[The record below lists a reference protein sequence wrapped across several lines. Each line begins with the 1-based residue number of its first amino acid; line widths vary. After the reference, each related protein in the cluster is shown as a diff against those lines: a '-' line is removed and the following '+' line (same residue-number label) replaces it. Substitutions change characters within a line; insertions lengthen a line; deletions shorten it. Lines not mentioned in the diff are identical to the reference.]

1 MMAKINSVLFIC
13 PNFFDYKKLI
23 EEELS
28 KHFDKLYSFSDRP
41 VCSSISKALFKYN
54 FPIYSS
60 RLSEKYCRD
69 IYDSIA
75 DDLSSIS
82 EVIIIKGTCITPSF
96 LQKLRSS
103 NYNIN
108 ITTYTWD
115 SISNIKTFITLSK
128 LSNHTYT
135 FDLKDS
141 QKYKIPYLPLFYNSS
156 HHDEKHIHD
165 IKAIFDYCF
174 IGSYHGDRV
183 NVLSRFLGPKK
194 SIRHYVKIYF
204 QSRLQYIIY
213 YLLNPALR
221 SCPKEWVTFKPISR
235 KKLEEIT
242 AVSHYTIDIHHQKQ
256 TGLTMRT
263 WETLQSNSKLVT
275 TNPTVLAH
283 INSHNV
289 TVIDRDT
296 GLEWSI
302 EQCEKYI
309 KNLISED
316 ERVKISGCLSLS
328 EWVDVLLTKG

>member
-1 MMAKINSVLFIC
+1 MTKSNSVLFIC
-13 PNFFDYKKLI
+13 PDFFDYKKLV

-28 KHFDKLYSFSDRP
+28 KHFDKIYSFSDRP

-54 FPIYSS
+54 FPIYAS

-82 EVIIIKGTCITPSF
+82 EVIVIKGTCITPSF
-96 LQKLRSS
+96 LQKLRS
-103 NYNIN
+103 NNHNIN

-115 SISNIKTFITLSK
+115 SISNIKTFITLSE
-128 LSNHTYT
+128 LSNRTYT

-141 QKYKIPYLPLFYNSS
+141 QKYKIPYLPLFYNSN
-156 HHDEKHIHD
+156 HHYKLLTGDKEV
-165 IKAIFDYCF
+165 IFDYCF

-183 NVLSRFLGPKK
+183 NVLSHFLAGKK
-194 SIRHYVKIYF
+194 FTRTYVKIYF
-204 QSRLQYIIY
+204 QSRLQYVFHYI
-213 YLLNPALR
+213 LNPALR
-221 SCPKEWVTFKPISR
+221 SCPKEWITFKPILR
-235 KKLEEIT
+235 KQLEEIT
-242 AVSHYTIDIHHQKQ
+242 TVSHHTIDIHHQKQ

-283 INSHNV
+283 INSNNV

-296 GLEWSI
+296 GLEWST
-302 EQCEKYI
+302 EQCENYI

-316 ERVKISGCLSLS
+316 DRVKISGCLSLS